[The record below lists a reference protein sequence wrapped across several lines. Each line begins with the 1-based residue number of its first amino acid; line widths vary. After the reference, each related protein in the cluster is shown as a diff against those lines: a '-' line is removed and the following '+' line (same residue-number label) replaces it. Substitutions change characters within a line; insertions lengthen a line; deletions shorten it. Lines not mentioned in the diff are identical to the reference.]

1 MRSQH
6 HDSEPTPAP
15 TTQIPRHSIPYYVP
29 YNRSVSHS
37 LILLVAVVIAI
48 VVVGEINSL
57 RVFGRIPARLS
68 PGYRLCIF
76 LSQSVLLQL
85 VLVT

>member
-1 MRSQH
+1 M
-6 HDSEPTPAP
+6 
-15 TTQIPRHSIPYYVP
+15 V
-29 YNRSVSHS
+29 
-37 LILLVAVVIAI
+37 LVAVAIAI
-48 VVVGEINSL
+48 VVVGEINPL

-68 PGYRLCIF
+68 PGFRLCIF